1 MLLAVNTLD
10 NVVRFIS
17 VLLLFIFVLFIT
29 FFSTKFIANFQKTKM
44 TNSNVKVIEVTR
56 IAQNKFIEIVK
67 IGNKYFAIAVG
78 KDDVNLLTEI
88 PKEEIKEAPEA
99 TQSIGSFK
107 DVLDRIKSGGQ
118 SKENTESEKINDEE

>member
-88 PKEEIKEAPEA
+88 PKEEIKEAPES

-107 DVLDRIKSGGQ
+107 DVLERIKSGGQ